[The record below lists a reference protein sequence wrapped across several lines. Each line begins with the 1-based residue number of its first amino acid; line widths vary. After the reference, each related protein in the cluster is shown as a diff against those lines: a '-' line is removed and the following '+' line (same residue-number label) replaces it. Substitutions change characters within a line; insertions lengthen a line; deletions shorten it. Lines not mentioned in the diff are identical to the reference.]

1 MARRRKR
8 SSELEDW
15 IGALSKLPW
24 QLCVVLATVAYIGF
38 AVLAQMPVAKPD
50 GLEDMGATFAS
61 QIAQTAG
68 MILQYVAP
76 AVLLIAALVSW
87 LAKRH
92 RARLLSDVENRS
104 GAAGLLEMTWRQFEQ
119 LVHAA
124 FERDGYSV
132 QSTADGPDGGVDL
145 VLRRNGESFL
155 VQCKQWRASKIGVGV
170 IRELFGVMAARGA
183 VGGFVVGV
191 GEFTK
196 AAREFAEGRNISLV
210 NALEMMERIP
220 EPPSLEP
227 AAAVKAKPNP
237 ECPRCGTAMVLR
249 TAKRGVNA
257 GRTFYGC
264 SNYPAC
270 KQIVEANQA

>member
-24 QLCVVLATVAYIGF
+24 QFCVALAVAAYIVF
-38 AVLAQMPVAKPD
+38 AALAQMPVANPD

-68 MILQYVAP
+68 MILQYLAP

-104 GAAGLLEMTWRQFEQ
+104 DAAGLLEMTWREFEQ

-145 VLRRNGESFL
+145 VLRRN
-155 VQCKQWRASKIGVGV
+155 
-170 IRELFGVMAARGA
+170 
-183 VGGFVVGV
+183 
-191 GEFTK
+191 
-196 AAREFAEGRNISLV
+196 
-210 NALEMMERIP
+210 
-220 EPPSLEP
+220 
-227 AAAVKAKPNP
+227 
-237 ECPRCGTAMVLR
+237 
-249 TAKRGVNA
+249 
-257 GRTFYGC
+257 
-264 SNYPAC
+264 
-270 KQIVEANQA
+270 